1 MATCYNRNTTAYK
14 ALLDSYDSPI
24 VVDSIINGWQ
34 VANKSS
40 SIPTLFD
47 VEQFIESQKVY
58 NSLQRKNI
66 GDSILE
72 NLRTRKLIS
81 RFEGDFY
88 INNTAEGA
96 IKGDVSRSL
105 Y

>member
-47 VEQFIESQKVY
+47 VEQFIESQKKQTDFQEKVV
-58 NSLQRKNI
+58 NSLNNAMQAIVEINERLQR
-66 GDSILE
+66 LE
-72 NLRTRKLIS
+72 EKS
-81 RFEGDFY
+81 
-88 INNTAEGA
+88 
-96 IKGDVSRSL
+96 
-105 Y
+105 